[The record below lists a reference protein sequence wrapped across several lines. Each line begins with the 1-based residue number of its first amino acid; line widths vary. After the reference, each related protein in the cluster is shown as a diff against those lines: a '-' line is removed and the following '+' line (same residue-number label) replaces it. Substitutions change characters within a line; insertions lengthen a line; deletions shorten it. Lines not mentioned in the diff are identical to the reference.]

1 MRPMESRAPMIS
13 RWPIRR
19 AHRGLL
25 TLSRASRLVCALT
38 GLSLMLWGC
47 VDSGREGPFLT
58 AQLCV
63 RDEAGMA
70 QLIDELRAV
79 ATARDMRFFDYS
91 ADTERSLANV
101 GHPARDDGSPVVYV
115 GVDGGDGL
123 GVRATNVGLPGYQV
137 ALGFTEGRDR
147 LETQSFTDEVIER
160 LERHWQVERLPAGT
174 GALPQP
180 GCR

>member
-1 MRPMESRAPMIS
+1 MIS
-13 RWPIRR
+13 RWRIRR
-19 AHRGLL
+19 HLGLL
-25 TLSRASRLVCALT
+25 RQSGASRIACALT

-47 VDSGREGPFLT
+47 GDSGSEGPFLT

-63 RDEAGMA
+63 RDEAGMTK
-70 QLIDELRAV
+70 LIDELRAA
-79 ATARDMRFFDYS
+79 ATAREMRFFDYS

-101 GHPARDDGSPVVYV
+101 GHPAREDGSPFVYV
-115 GVDGGDGL
+115 GVDGGDRL
-123 GVRATNVGLPGYQV
+123 GVRATNAGLPGYQV

-147 LETQSFTDEVIER
+147 LEAQRFTDEVIEG
-160 LERHWQVERLPAGT
+160 LERHWQIERLPAGT